1 MMKFYVK
8 CGVANQRI
16 LVAKDHL
23 DAAVKCAALWI
34 SQKRKL
40 STSIHVSETGFGT
53 LRDHPD
59 HEKDVVIPTT
69 FAKSKIKK
77 KT

>member
-1 MMKFYVK
+1 MKFYVK
-8 CGVANQRI
+8 CGSGNYRVC
-16 LVAKDHL
+16 LAKDPL
-23 DAAVKCAALWI
+23 AAAVQCATIWI

-40 STSIHVSETGFGT
+40 NPSIHVSETGFGT

-69 FAKSKIKK
+69 FVKSKIKK